1 VCISLDGF
9 DLAIPIG
16 EDNLDAVFK
25 SSKWRISPWREIAYL
40 YFIFERAEIR
50 SGSFLRFDDTVRH
63 WANDESNFSN
73 KVSTESNWPMEESQ
87 TLGLLISKFP
97 KDLFRHFSV
106 FIKSFHLDC
115 RQRDDELVCMLR
127 YPIHLELLLSFPV
140 ISCAR
145 WLSTCKH
152 KAPLL
157 VAGGSGKSSRLL
169 ESCQS
174 CVFAA
179 IFTTADEGDAY
190 PSENYGT
197 YSYNK

>member
-1 VCISLDGF
+1 MYDVCISLDGF

-16 EDNLDAVFK
+16 RFKFVSLRGMLFILSFSIVDDCKFNLTIVF
-25 SSKWRISPWREIAYL
+25 P
-40 YFIFERAEIR
+40 
-50 SGSFLRFDDTVRH
+50 FL
-63 WANDESNFSN
+63 
-73 KVSTESNWPMEESQ
+73 Q
-87 TLGLLISKFP
+87 
-97 KDLFRHFSV
+97 SV

-115 RQRDDELVCMLR
+115 RQRDDELVCMLRCVRCVFIVYCSCCVSSRFITLHLKRVSISSHCVPSFLR

-157 VAGGSGKSSRLL
+157 VAGGNGKSSRLL

-197 YSYNK
+197 CSYNK